1 MEDPITLTI
10 PITYSVLH
18 DKEYINCIKQL
29 AKGRDR
35 RRVQTEKNYKRYV
48 SDIKKAANLRK

>member
-29 AKGRDR
+29 AKRRDR

>member
-1 MEDPITLTI
+1 MEEILTI

-29 AKGRDR
+29 VKGKNK